1 MQLKFMLHYRSHG
14 FLLIELTVSKVFQGH
29 VYQLS
34 NERWESS
41 NENAE
46 YFANIWKAALVPF
59 SSS

>member
-1 MQLKFMLHYRSHG
+1 MLHYRRHG

-29 VYQLS
+29 VYELS
-34 NERWESS
+34 IERWESS

-46 YFANIWKAALVPF
+46 YFANIWKGALAPF